1 MKKVLI
7 ITHWYPPQPYPSF
20 RIIGLAKYLPEF
32 GWQPIL
38 LTSSLGKVSPQFRVI
53 ETPYR
58 DVLAFWKRLFGFNP
72 NENIRKQVNERF
84 GVASKNWLVD
94 FLITHV
100 GEFISYP
107 DLHRGWKPFAVKAG
121 SEVLQKEGVD
131 ALLSSSMPV
140 ISHLIAR
147 ELKTRY
153 KIPWLADFRDLWTQ
167 NHNYSYGPL
176 RRLIDRRLE
185 LRTLSH
191 ADALVTASQPWAEK
205 LRALHKGK
213 PTYAITNGFDPA
225 EINSPPSNLAA
236 KFTITYTGS
245 IYPKGQGPSKF
256 FAALRHLI
264 SDGTLSPDDVEVRF
278 YGPREAWV
286 ERQINDYGLA
296 GIVKQNGIV
305 PRQIALQR
313 QRESQLLLLLK
324 WEDPKERGTYTLKV
338 FEYLAARRPILAT
351 GGSSD
356 VVDELLNETNAGI
369 CASTVEGIKNTLKEL
384 YREYKLRG
392 EVAYQGDESE
402 INKYSYREMV
412 RKFSEI
418 LDRLI

>member
-1 MKKVLI
+1 
-7 ITHWYPPQPYPSF
+7 
-20 RIIGLAKYLPEF
+20 
-32 GWQPIL
+32 
-38 LTSSLGKVSPQFRVI
+38 
-53 ETPYR
+53 
-58 DVLAFWKRLFGFNP
+58 
-72 NENIRKQVNERF
+72 
-84 GVASKNWLVD
+84 
-94 FLITHV
+94 
-100 GEFISYP
+100 
-107 DLHRGWKPFAVKAG
+107 
-121 SEVLQKEGVD
+121 
-131 ALLSSSMPV
+131 
-140 ISHLIAR
+140 
-147 ELKTRY
+147 
-153 KIPWLADFRDLWTQ
+153 
-167 NHNYSYGPL
+167 
-176 RRLIDRRLE
+176 
-185 LRTLSH
+185 
-191 ADALVTASQPWAEK
+191 
-205 LRALHKGK
+205 
-213 PTYAITNGFDPA
+213 
-225 EINSPPSNLAA
+225 
-236 KFTITYTGS
+236 
-245 IYPKGQGPSKF
+245 
-256 FAALRHLI
+256 
-264 SDGTLSPDDVEVRF
+264 
-278 YGPREAWV
+278 V

-324 WEDPKERGTYTLKV
+324 WEDPKERGTHTAKV